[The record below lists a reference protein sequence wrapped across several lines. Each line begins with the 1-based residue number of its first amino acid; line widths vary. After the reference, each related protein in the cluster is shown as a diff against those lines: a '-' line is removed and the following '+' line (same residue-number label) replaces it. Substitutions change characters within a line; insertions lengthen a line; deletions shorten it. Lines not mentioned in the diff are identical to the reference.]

1 MAAHK
6 RSYYH
11 TWVHINL
18 VVRRVPRRETKY
30 RHQIQEHQNT
40 IAKLQHDMHRLNNI
54 INPIPPPVAA
64 EKEDPNILVANDDGM
79 VDVEEESEEEVEP
92 WEDDHGD
99 DMSGVDSA
107 NFEP

>member
-54 INPIPPPVAA
+54 INPIPPPVAK
-64 EKEDPNILVANDDGM
+64 EEEEEDPEM
-79 VDVEEESEEEVEP
+79 FVEENGWEEEEEEEEQLVPVDNDEANA
-92 WEDDHGD
+92 
-99 DMSGVDSA
+99 MSSVDSDLSEA
-107 NFEP
+107 